1 MIMVAE
7 MTGSFSVIPA
17 AMITVGIA
25 YLIISRTP
33 VSIYRAQRLNRDS
46 DSADQ
51 DSLQR

>member
-25 YLIISRTP
+25 YLIVSRTP
-33 VSIYRAQRLNRDS
+33 VSIYQAQRLNRDS
-46 DSADQ
+46 GPAEPGSV
-51 DSLQR
+51 QR